1 MEIQE
6 RDGEVVFA
14 VRVTPRASRDAIEG
28 EYQGALKVRLTAPPV
43 DDRANDAL
51 RRLLAAR
58 LNVPV
63 SAVRILAGVK
73 SRTKRVAVTGA
84 KPCVFRIKEMEAV
97 LANSFS
103 ADAIKHIVINPQG
116 LSADIHATPEY
127 RAHLIGVM
135 AQRAVASAASAR
147 RRN

>member
-6 RDGEVVFA
+6 RDGEVIFA

-58 LNVPV
+58 LNVP
-63 SAVRILAGVK
+63 GV
-73 SRTKRVAVTGA
+73 G
-84 KPCVFRIKEMEAV
+84 C
-97 LANSFS
+97 
-103 ADAIKHIVINPQG
+103 
-116 LSADIHATPEY
+116 
-127 RAHLIGVM
+127 
-135 AQRAVASAASAR
+135 
-147 RRN
+147 